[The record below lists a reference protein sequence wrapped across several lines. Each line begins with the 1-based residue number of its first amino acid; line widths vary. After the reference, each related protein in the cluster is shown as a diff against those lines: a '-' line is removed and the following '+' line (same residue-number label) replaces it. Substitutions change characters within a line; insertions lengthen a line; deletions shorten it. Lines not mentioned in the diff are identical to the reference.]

1 MSYFFITA
9 VITKAF
15 IPTARLALL
24 VEIPIKEAKGEIE
37 MEPVTIETKKKSV
50 QYNLKS
56 YKPSWASY
64 LLIDFALF
72 FW

>member
-37 MEPVTIETKKKSV
+37 MEPVTVETKKKSV

-56 YKPSWASY
+56 YKV
-64 LLIDFALF
+64 LGFFLIN
-72 FW
+72 